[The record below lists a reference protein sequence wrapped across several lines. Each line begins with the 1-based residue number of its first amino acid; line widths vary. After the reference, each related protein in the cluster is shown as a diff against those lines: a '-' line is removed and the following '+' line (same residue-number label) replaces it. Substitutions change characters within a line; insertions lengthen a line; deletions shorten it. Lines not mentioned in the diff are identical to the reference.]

1 MKNSTGY
8 RKISKLFGKFGK
20 KGSMQNAAHTLDKT
34 QETFQATVKPIQ
46 RPRLKSAIAAGTR
59 GDFQSNLHPAGID
72 FRTLTATRP
81 DSIAARQPAQFCKNA
96 PLSAVFTRLMN
107 QGTATRTPTPDLR
120 SMLGLVK

>member
-1 MKNSTGY
+1 MKNSIGY
-8 RKISKLFGKFGK
+8 RKISQFFGKFGK
-20 KGSMQNAAHTLDKT
+20 NGGMQNAMPTLEKA

-46 RPRLKSAIAAGTR
+46 RPILKSAIAAGER
-59 GDFQSNLHPAGID
+59 GDFQSIHHPAGID